1 MHAWTTASWP
11 TRTSDCVA
19 RPGFRGLAAHATPP
33 LVKRRPPPAG
43 GSTKT
48 SPPDTSELEALY
60 GLEPVLDVEARD
72 PHAALDDFLDVH
84 CPFCGETYGLSVDL
98 SAGER
103 SFIEDCTV
111 CCRPILLQ
119 LELLP
124 DGTAAGLRAKRTG

>member
-1 MHAWTTASWP
+1 MPASITASSP
-11 TRTSDCVA
+11 IATNDR
-19 RPGFRGLAAHATPP
+19 RGPGGFPGLAAHATPP
-33 LVKRRPPPAG
+33 LVKRRPPPADG
-43 GSTKT
+43 TKKT